1 MYMNME
7 SDKELLNEDEL
18 NNLVSIVMRQ
28 TNYDNKTALDKL
40 DKHNLNYIDVIKEY
54 LEDDKKAKKG
64 VENNKTVNEMIHSE
78 IREFFK

>member
-1 MYMNME
+1 MNME

-54 LEDDKKAKKG
+54 LEDDKKERRA
-64 VENNKTVNEMIHSE
+64 ENNKTVNEMIHSE

>member
-1 MYMNME
+1 MNME

>member
-54 LEDDKKAKKG
+54 LEDDKKAKG

>member
-1 MYMNME
+1 MNME

-54 LEDDKKAKKG
+54 LEDDKKAKG